1 MSTGATGSRPR
12 NPRRPPRRKIRLALA
27 LLLVA
32 VALVG
37 GIAIGYA
44 ARGDSPPG
52 AAVTESRTVPVVTV
66 TVPAGATTPAA
77 PSAP

>member
-1 MSTGATGSRPR
+1 MSTSSTGSPRPR
-12 NPRRPPRRKIRLALA
+12 PPRRPPKRKMPAALA
-27 LLLVA
+27 LVLIALALVA
-32 VALVG
+32 

-66 TVPAGATTPAA
+66 TVPAEPVQ
-77 PSAP
+77 P